1 VAYLVGELGSGVDVL
16 DYDAKAGKF
25 TLREELKTIPR
36 DWTKHNGAAAIRLSS
51 DNKFVYVSNRGYNS
65 IATFK
70 VEDNGELTMIDQIP
84 SEGDF
89 PRDFNFNADE
99 SFIILV
105 NQNTDNATLYSRD
118 ADTGKLTLVQKDFK
132 VPEGVCVAP
141 VK

>member
-1 VAYLVGELGSGVDVL
+1 
-16 DYDAKAGKF
+16 
-25 TLREELKTIPR
+25 
-36 DWTKHNGAAAIRLSS
+36 LSS